1 MMKENLHTQLS
12 MLRKERNLTLDEL
25 SLKARVGV
33 EKLARYETGEDIPSE
48 QTLLKLSNALE
59 VPVSNLLDGIRRKTE
74 KRHDKV

>member
-59 VPVSNLLDGIRRKTE
+59 VPVSNLLDGIRRKIE

>member
-1 MMKENLHTQLS
+1 MMKENLQTQLK

-59 VPVSNLLDGIRRKTE
+59 VPVSNLIDGIPK
-74 KRHDKV
+74 KAGNHHDIV